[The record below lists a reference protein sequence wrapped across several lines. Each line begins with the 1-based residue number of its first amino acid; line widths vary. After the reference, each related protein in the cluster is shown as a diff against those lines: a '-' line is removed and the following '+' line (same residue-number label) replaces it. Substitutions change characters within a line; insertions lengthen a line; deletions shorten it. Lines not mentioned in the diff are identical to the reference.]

1 VILLLAAAANII
13 FYTISI
19 MLLCFKRLTYK
30 IDFNSKKQGCTIYR
44 IWFWVM
50 EIMLIPLLLNI
61 SWPATC
67 NFWTERDA
75 ITLIDCKE
83 DGPVTW
89 WIMKAL
95 QIAAFIMALL
105 YNIYLL
111 YILEKN
117 KVNARY
123 HEESIQ
129 KKEVEFVYKI
139 NNIWQNEK
147 FYTFSSYKSGVLSMY
162 HRIINNMFAI
172 SLVAVS
178 AFGSTGN
185 IKERQLLITIHTILC
200 IIHCLIVITNR
211 PYRTFSTNIMT
222 IFASIGFTQ
231 MMIVMYC
238 KVNEYKQSIFIDKY
252 FFVLTLILNTFCWFL
267 VFTWICVTIIVK
279 SQWAITKE
287 SVELLVEG

>member
-1 VILLLAAAANII
+1 MAAAANII

-178 AFGSTGN
+178 AFGVSC
-185 IKERQLLITIHTILC
+185 H
-200 IIHCLIVITNR
+200 
-211 PYRTFSTNIMT
+211 S
-222 IFASIGFTQ
+222 S
-231 MMIVMYC
+231 
-238 KVNEYKQSIFIDKY
+238 
-252 FFVLTLILNTFCWFL
+252 VLTYVCH
-267 VFTWICVTIIVK
+267 
-279 SQWAITKE
+279 
-287 SVELLVEG
+287 